1 MRRLDKD
8 TGVVVPALVP
18 VTKTGGRFGIPN
30 RVDVSHSRLRQPES
44 LSDVLEKGR
53 QWVAVRSWAN
63 RNKRV
68 TETSRCTDKRGIC

>member
-1 MRRLDKD
+1 M
-8 TGVVVPALVP
+8 PALVP
-18 VTKTGGRFGIPN
+18 VTKTGDRFGIPN

-63 RNKRV
+63 RNK
-68 TETSRCTDKRGIC
+68 